1 MLGLCASCWSFSATG
16 SIEGQ
21 MYKNTKSLT
30 KLSEQNLVDCNK
42 DSDVGNWGC
51 KVSLEN
57 CYEICMN
64 LFNYSTIR
72 FYGIGWRHGNSIFL
86 CHR

>member
-21 MYKNTKSLT
+21 IYKNTKTLT

-42 DSDVGNWGC
+42 DADAGNWGC
-51 KVSLEN
+51 KVSL
-57 CYEICMN
+57 
-64 LFNYSTIR
+64 
-72 FYGIGWRHGNSIFL
+72 
-86 CHR
+86 